1 MPRQRLRALVLSA
14 GYGTRLRPLT
24 DTCPKPLLPVAG
36 VPILGHALDAL
47 ARAGCEA
54 AALNLHYHGEAIRR
68 HFGAEHRGMP
78 LVYSDEPDLLGTL
91 GALVPLRD
99 FFAPADLVLLV
110 NGDSL
115 CRWPLRALVRRH
127 RRGNAAATLLFASR
141 PDPAE
146 FGGGVGLDREER
158 VLWFRRT
165 APSGAAG
172 DPGDAARRA
181 VFAGAHVFSP
191 RLVERVGPGFADIVR
206 DLYEPLLA
214 ERPGCLAGLVTGRLW
229 HDLGTPRRYRDGV
242 LAWIGKQA
250 FTAPGA
256 EISPK
261 ATVRRSAVEAGARIE
276 AGAVVE
282 DSVLLPGAVVGAGA
296 RVVGSVLGFEAVV
309 PAKATI
315 EDRLV
320 TPAPE
325 PEAVARF
332 TPFSR

>member
-24 DTCPKPLLPVAG
+24 DTHPKPLLPVAG

-68 HFGAEHRGMP
+68 HFGAEHKGMP
-78 LVYSDEPDLLGTL
+78 LVYSDEPKLLGTL

-115 CRWPLRALVRRH
+115 CHWPLRALVRRH
-127 RRGNAAATLLFASR
+127 RRGNAAATLLLASR

-158 VLWFRRT
+158 VLSFRRDPT
-165 APSGAAG
+165 AGAQ
-172 DPGDAARRA
+172 DDAARRV
-181 VFAGAHVFSP
+181 VFAGAHVFAP
-191 RLVERVGPGFADIVR
+191 HLVEGVGPGFADIVR

-242 LAWIGKQA
+242 LAWMGKQA
-250 FTAPGA
+250 WTAPGA

-276 AGAVVE
+276 AGAMVE
-282 DSVLLPGAVVGAGA
+282 SSVLLPGATVGAGA
-296 RVVGSVLGFEAVV
+296 RVVGSVVGFGATV
-309 PAKATI
+309 PAKAAI

-325 PEAVARF
+325 PEAIARF
-332 TPFSR
+332 TPFAG